1 MALVRVLSGEY
12 VVAHGTQT
20 TAWSLRAGS
29 RWVSIGSVE
38 GVVAERVSL
47 GPGTI
52 WQTLFELDVPEGSF
66 LLRTDTAPLP
76 RRHADPME
84 YLTREV
90 RSVRQRVSRRYYRVS
105 ARGELILCS
114 ASDVSR

>member
-1 MALVRVLSGEY
+1 MALVRVLAGEY

-20 TAWSLRAGS
+20 TEWSLRSGS
-29 RWVSIGSVE
+29 RWVSLGSVE
-38 GVVAERVSL
+38 GVVTERVSL

-52 WQTLFELDVPEGSF
+52 WQTLFELDVPEGTF

-84 YLTREV
+84 YLRREV
-90 RSVRQRVSRRYYRVS
+90 RGARRRVSRRHYRVN

-114 ASDVSR
+114 ASDVPR